1 MASAARK
8 HHSLLVGW
16 DQAVRLRRRRPREI
30 TTMPVPRITR
40 DAPRTFHGPVGAAPV
55 DGTDGSLATE
65 STPLPTALDPL

>member
-1 MASAARK
+1 
-8 HHSLLVGW
+8 
-16 DQAVRLRRRRPREI
+16 
-30 TTMPVPRITR
+30 MPVPRITR